1 MDPAKLRDVVHHW
14 GAGTRPLDAC
24 LVLADIDAET
34 LVELHATRAGWP
46 AVEQER
52 AQNLEAAG
60 QSHLLTHRTFPP
72 MLMDTPALSLADRQG
87 LQHAAFAAHLALMKG
102 MPQDETAV
110 RLAFVLATDL
120 ESMLRLVE
128 SVALHT
134 RPDLR
139 SAPAPASRSKLW
151 LPLALALP
159 FGLFLLAKPLLQAVP
174 SETIGLTI
182 GFGALLGFPLLRRHW
197 SNQAVHAARAGA
209 PDGLF
214 TLAQDDRKPILYLR
228 SHVVDGTGQES
239 NALVSHFLNTTR
251 LETIEQK
258 LSAVV
263 RHEGPM
269 VALEGPREG
278 LPNLGADRIRLPDVQ
293 AQGWQALV
301 QGLMVRASLV
311 VIRFR
316 PTRGTSW
323 EVGEAL
329 RVCPPH
335 QLVFIMAAPGE
346 PEAVRAASWEM
357 LRPLVQACTGTPLP
371 QTLADTDHC
380 LGFDAHFNAR
390 LFGTRSSVL
399 GQTSAFLESV
409 VDAAGF
415 GNPGFDADKARM
427 AALMAA

>member
-14 GAGTRPLDAC
+14 RAGRRPLDAC
-24 LVLADIDAET
+24 LVLADVDVET
-34 LVELHATRAGWP
+34 LLELHATKAGWP
-46 AVEQER
+46 AVAQER

-60 QSHLLTHRTFPP
+60 LSHLLTHWTFPP
-72 MLMDTPALSLADRQG
+72 MLMDAPALSLADRMG
-87 LQHAAFAAHLALMKG
+87 LQHLAFTTHLALSKG
-102 MPQDETAV
+102 MRQDEIAV
-110 RLAFVLATDL
+110 RLAFVHDTDL
-120 ESMLRLVE
+120 ESMLRLVM

-139 SAPAPASRSKLW
+139 AAPAPASRSALW
-151 LPLALALP
+151 MTLALTLPL
-159 FGLFLLAKPLLQAVP
+159 GLFLLVKSLVPAV
-174 SETIGLTI
+174 SSDTIGLTI

-197 SNQAVHAARAGA
+197 SNQAVHAARAAA

-214 TLAQDDRKPILYLR
+214 TLARDDRKPILYLR
-228 SHVVDGTGQES
+228 SHVVDGTGRES
-239 NALVSHFLNTTR
+239 DTLFSHFLNTTR

-301 QGLMVRASLV
+301 QGLMVRAQLV

-329 RVCPPH
+329 RTCPSH
-335 QLVFIMAAPGE
+335 LLVFVMAVPGE
-346 PEAVRAASWEM
+346 PEAVRDASWQV

-371 QTLADTDHC
+371 QRLADTDYC
-380 LGFDAHFNAR
+380 LGFDEHFNAK
-390 LFGTRSSVL
+390 LFGARSRVL

-415 GNPGFDADKARM
+415 GNPGFDEDKARL
-427 AALMAA
+427 AALAAA